1 MFAHMTT
8 CMSNYI
14 NWKNWPCIS
23 HCTLKETPPPQKSH
37 FNHLTFT
44 LFKWKYHMH
53 AVEKN
58 RIPVW
63 KRNICDLHVI
73 FYQLTS
79 FRFLITSRRY
89 NSLWGWACST
99 CQKFENVYD
108 IYIRPYTFWSEKL
121 SWAKNIS
128 GCLLQNLHYYY
139 LIHYR

>member
-1 MFAHMTT
+1 MHQLMDK
-8 CMSNYI
+8 I
-14 NWKNWPCIS
+14 HKLKKL
-23 HCTLKETPPPQKSH
+23 TLHLPLHTQRNLPLPPKKTKSH

-89 NSLWGWACST
+89 NSLRGWACST

-121 SWAKNIS
+121 SWAKNIP